1 VSLLGP
7 IAPSLG
13 PVGQILTSNSNDILT
28 LLLGFIGIVSLG
40 LYTVKKDLFET
51 SKAWVGATV
60 VLSVITILFRG
71 LGAVCG
77 CTWYTDPSTGAIQQL
92 VPLTYLLIA
101 GSFFAILYN
110 FNLPVLKKH
119 KWLISVPL
127 SIPLS
132 IVSNIFFPLVA
143 STPPWV
149 IIEIILLAPLGAI
162 YSSFVYEK
170 AVLHMGDYRAR
181 MRRFLDQGDKSK
193 KGGIAL
199 PAEEKQGF
207 SYFTYGLLGKRIG
220 RLLGLFKGL
229 KGVLSLAGMKI
240 GYKAYVSS
248 MVFAAMLGGGLSFFV
263 WFALLNLGLGSAF
276 GLTFSITSILLSILL
291 AIGLAFLTG
300 AAILGFFYILPFMK
314 VGSRRQRL
322 DNFLPFTASYMTVLA
337 SAGVT
342 PERILRSTSEKD
354 PKFMLSD
361 EIANVIG
368 RIDLLGYDVINAMN
382 AEVERSPSTNYQ
394 DLLRGFAGVIRTGG
408 DMKKF
413 FQGITDHLFQKRSL
427 SVQSFLDSLGI
438 IAETYVLMLIAF
450 PLMLVVMLSI
460 MASIG
465 GNLGGVD
472 VFSFMYLL
480 AFILI
485 PICGVMFLFILDT
498 MQPKG

>member
-1 VSLLGP
+1 MSLIDPIVPFLGP
-7 IAPSLG
+7 L
-13 PVGQILTSNSNDILT
+13 GQILATNSNDILSIG
-28 LLLGFIGIVSLG
+28 LGLLGLVSLG
-40 LYTVKKDLFET
+40 LYKVKKNLFET
-51 SKAWVGATV
+51 SKSWVGATV
-60 VLSVITILFRG
+60 VLSFLTLFFRG
-71 LGAVCG
+71 MGAICG

-92 VPLTYLLIA
+92 VPVTYLLIA

-110 FNLPVLKKH
+110 FNIPALKKH
-119 KWLISVPL
+119 KWLIS
-127 SIPLS
+127 IPLS
-132 IVSNIFFPLVA
+132 VPISIISNILFPLIA
-143 STPPWV
+143 STPPWL
-149 IIEIILLAPLGAI
+149 IIEIVILSPAGAL

-181 MRRFLDQGDKSK
+181 MRRFMEQGEKGK

-199 PAEEKQGF
+199 PEEKQGF
-207 SYFTYGLLGKRIG
+207 SYFTYGLLGKKIG
-220 RLLGLFKGL
+220 RLLPVFNGL
-229 KGVLSLAGMKI
+229 KQVLSLAGMKV

-248 MVFAAMLGGGLSFFV
+248 MVFFALVGGGLSFFV
-263 WFALLNLGLGSAF
+263 WFLILNLGLGSAF
-276 GLTFSITSILLSILL
+276 GLTFSITSVLLSILL
-291 AIGLAFLTG
+291 SIGLAVMTG
-300 AAILGFFYILPFMK
+300 AAILGFFYILPSMK

-382 AEVERSPSTNYQ
+382 AEVERSPSANYQ
-394 DLLRGFAGVIRTGG
+394 DLLRGFSGVIRTGG

-413 FQGITDHLFQKRSL
+413 FQGITDHLFQKRAL
-427 SVQSFLDSLGI
+427 SVQGFLDTLGI

-465 GNLGGVD
+465 GNLGGID